1 MSLTRS
7 AKWRLKWFGF
17 DGRLLSKKFYR
28 IEPVATELTFPVGV
42 TFDDKGTAFVVESG
56 CLYGEVWITPRL
68 LRIGKD
74 DIHVASTRTKNRASR
89 SSETTRD
96 VPHQCRQLPLVHC
109 EPQQPALQRAQS
121 DRSAVMGLTRI
132 ARRAGTTQATRAT
145 AIRRVVAPANVA
157 LSDVGTS

>member
-68 LRIGKD
+68 LRIEKD

-96 VPHQCRQLPLVHC
+96 VHISVDNFRWSIASLSSLRSN
-109 EPQQPALQRAQS
+109 ALN
-121 DRSAVMGLTRI
+121 RI
-132 ARRAGTTQATRAT
+132 G
-145 AIRRVVAPANVA
+145 AP
-157 LSDVGTS
+157 